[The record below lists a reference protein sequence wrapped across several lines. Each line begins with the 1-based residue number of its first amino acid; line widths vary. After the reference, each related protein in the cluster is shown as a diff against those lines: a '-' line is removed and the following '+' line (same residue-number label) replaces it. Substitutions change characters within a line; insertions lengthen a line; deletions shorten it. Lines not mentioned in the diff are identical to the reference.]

1 MRKYIHN
8 EDLDEISE
16 IDGRKRYCIEIQDAE
31 SGDVL
36 NYEYVDEIDDRLTDE
51 G

>member
-1 MRKYIHN
+1 MIKYFHN

-16 IDGRKRYCIEIQDAE
+16 IDGKKRYCIEIQDAE

-36 NYEYVDEIDDRLTDE
+36 NYEYVDRLTDE
-51 G
+51 L